1 MIYKNCRFECDVNR
15 LSVGSSLDGAVSS
28 EGSFLEAFLEH
39 LLELR
44 ERDHAVFGEV
54 VLLDD
59 GFDFASGHFHAK
71 LLHRIVYVVFR
82 YLARA
87 VSVELVEDGE

>member
-1 MIYKNCRFECDVNR
+1 MIYKNCRVECDVNR
-15 LSVGSSLDGAVSS
+15 LSVGFSLDGAVSS
-28 EGSFLEAFLEH
+28 EGCILEAFLEH
-39 LLELR
+39 LLELG

-54 VLLDD
+54 VLLDN

-71 LLHRIVYVVFR
+71 LLHRIVYVVFC